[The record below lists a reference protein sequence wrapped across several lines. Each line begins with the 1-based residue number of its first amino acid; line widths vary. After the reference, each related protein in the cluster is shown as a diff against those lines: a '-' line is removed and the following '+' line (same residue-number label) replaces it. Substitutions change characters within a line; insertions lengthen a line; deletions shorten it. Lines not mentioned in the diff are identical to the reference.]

1 MYMFY
6 PTDLGPELKRA
17 RIRRG
22 MTQAALAQRAQLSP
36 IFIAKVEAGERMPS
50 WDTLARLARP
60 LKLTVRVALVPDRK
74 RR

>member
-1 MYMFY
+1 MFS
-6 PTDLGPELKRA
+6 PADLGRKLKRA

-22 MTQAALAQRAQLSP
+22 MTQAELARQAQRSP

-50 WDTLARLARP
+50 WDTLERLARP
-60 LKLTVRVALVPDRK
+60 LKVTVRVALVRNRK